1 MEGIDKQEG
10 RVVIVTG
17 ASRGIGKAI
26 ARQFVENG
34 DRVVMVADDVEELRG
49 AVATFDSEAT
59 VLTLSGDLADGG
71 FLQQIVDHT
80 LSKWGRVDILINNA
94 AWRTLETLRT
104 ISLDTWEKTI
114 RVCLTAPVFLS
125 KLVAASMESRLYP
138 GVIVNIS
145 SIMAERAG
153 GTSPAY
159 VASKGALLSMT
170 YEMAAL
176 YGPSGIRVVAVCP
189 GNVRTAMST
198 DFTDGVGKNISQRLV
213 QDMENLTP
221 LKRSATPQEI
231 ANGVF
236 WLCSSEASFVTGTSI
251 EMDGG
256 FSHNFN
262 SYTNK
267 KSQFPNEF

>member
-1 MEGIDKQEG
+1 MEGIDKHEG

-26 ARQFVENG
+26 ARQFIENG

-71 FLQQIVDHT
+71 FLQQILDHT

-189 GNVRTAMST
+189 GNVHTALST
-198 DFTDGVGKNISQRLV
+198 DFMDRAGNNISQRLV
-213 QDMENLTP
+213 QDMENQTP

-251 EMDGG
+251 QMDGG
-256 FSHNFN
+256 FSHNFS